1 MDIVG
6 LTKKQLAAWQ
16 AVAATPGEWMAQ
28 EEVAQAADM
37 HSNYARIALREL
49 ADKGLVERSRHGA
62 FWRALATL
70 EVRAVEV
77 EEGR

>member
-1 MDIVG
+1 MDISG

-16 AVAATPGEWMAQ
+16 ALAEWPGTWIAQ
-28 EEVAQAADM
+28 EDVALAAGV

-49 ADKGLVERSRHGA
+49 ADKGLVERSKHGA

-70 EVRAVEV
+70 KVEAVEV
-77 EEGR
+77 EDQP